1 MKFVTRD
8 NIERWADT
16 TFSKS
21 ALPYLILRLIRATTP
36 ASTKANL
43 PSGSATYI
51 GGWDGIVNCES
62 EAAYV
67 PKGTSLWEF
76 GTNSDIKGKADGDYN
91 KRKDNPIGFTPKDS
105 VFIFV
110 TPRLWSK
117 KDEWIQEKKAENHWK
132 DVIVYDSVDIEQ
144 WLDIALSVSRW
155 FAAQDGVG
163 TYPFDGIMTADEF
176 WEEWSIG
183 AKGLVLL
190 PESIIAGREYEK
202 NQLLTTLQGAPTIKG
217 IKASTKNEAI
227 AFIIAAAKTFPD
239 NDSDRFFSKALI
251 VDTEGNFR
259 GVRINTNTSL
269 NLIPRFDEAQPLYAA
284 VAKGHHVLVPL
295 GADDDFNQETITLPT
310 IDRDG
315 QINSLIKSGVSKD
328 EAEKFSRESGRN
340 ITILKKLLGFPYN
353 KAKWFFKEDIREIIP
368 ALLLGRWNETFVGDI
383 ELIEQLSNQKYAD
396 YLITLNKWKNYE
408 ESPIIQ
414 IGETWRLTSP
424 LDLWTNL
431 SAQLTENDF
440 KMLQECFSQ
449 AFENGNPIIKPKD
462 KKDFVASFNK
472 KRKYSNWSREG
483 LTQSL
488 ILVGRLGSSIKIPN
502 LNKPQNWVDNI
513 VLDLL
518 NNATGETWVSV
529 DHELP
534 LISEASP
541 DSFIKSV
548 NNSLAKDNPEIME
561 MFVEENGFLHKTSHH
576 TGLLWALEN
585 LAWLPEYLRDTSL
598 ILLQL
603 SRLDP
608 GGNLSNRPLNSI
620 TEIFKPWH
628 YQTLASYD
636 ERMAVLKFITEREQK
651 TGWSL
656 LIRLLP
662 EHHGVAHPTHKM
674 RWRMFDKN
682 TNLKYTYQEIWDT
695 HSTIIEMLIEFFD
708 YDENKFSQLINDVTN
723 LSPKDRNRV
732 LTWADEICLKV
743 EQKSFK
749 TWATIRKILNHHRSH
764 PDTNWVLP
772 ESELNRLEVLY
783 EKLQPSLVL
792 DKYIWLFNDHWPQ
805 FPEGFL
811 YKDNDSERRHE
822 EQQKRVEDA
831 RKSAVIKFIS
841 ELGLGKTLELR
852 NEISQ
857 LWAFGY
863 ALADVISKQ
872 EDYFT
877 ISKCLYDEESKLNF
891 VHSFIYRKSIKEGF
905 DWVKVLYSDL
915 QEKGYSHQA
924 LSNILIPINQNQE
937 LWDFVSALNE
947 VIKNLYWQNV
957 RPHFYHISDVEKVFG
972 VEMLLTHKR
981 FFSAIDI
988 ASHFPKA
995 IPTSLLAEMLQRAGT
1010 EESGETTSFKGYEIE
1025 RIFEEID
1032 KREEIKKSTLIQLE
1046 WLYLPILDSY
1056 GTRRNPINLEEEL
1069 ASNPDFFIDVL
1080 KWIYLPEDKTL
1091 LEEERK
1097 GITNE
1102 VIESRAKHSYHL
1114 LNSWKKI
1121 PGMKDDNSIDE
1132 VKLKTW
1138 VDKVRELAK
1147 NVSRLE
1153 VADMQIGKILAQY
1166 PENISEWP
1174 QETIF
1179 KIIEEINSE
1188 SINSNYSSALF
1199 NKRSFSSRGAFDGGD
1214 IEREKAT
1221 YFKKLEKDFK
1231 NKYPNVAKE
1240 FKRLSDGYLLD
1251 AKRMDDEAER
1261 RRLEH

>member
-1 MKFVTRD
+1 MKLVTRD

-16 TFSKS
+16 TFSK
-21 ALPYLILRLIRATTP
+21 ATLPYLISRLVRATTP

-62 EAAYV
+62 ETAYV

-91 KRKDNPIGFTPKDS
+91 KRKGNPIAFTPKDS
-105 VFIFV
+105 VFVFV

-117 KDEWIQEKKAENHWK
+117 KDEWVKEKKAENHWK

-144 WLDIALSVSRW
+144 WLDIALPVSKW
-155 FAAQDGVG
+155 FAEEPGINGIPFEGVL
-163 TYPFDGIMTADEF
+163 TAEEF
-176 WEEWSIG
+176 WDEWSYGPI
-183 AKGLVLL
+183 KLEPDIV
-190 PESIIAGREYEK
+190 IAGREYEQK
-202 NQLLTTLQGAPTIKG
+202 LLLDILKGDACIKA
-217 IKASTKNEAI
+217 IKASTREEAV
-227 AFIIAAAKTFPD
+227 AFIIATAKKFPID
-239 NDSDRFFSKALI
+239 EFDRFFSKTLI
-251 VDTEGNFR
+251 SDNNNSFR
-259 GVRINTNTSL
+259 VIRYNTNYPL
-269 NLIPRFDEAQPLYAA
+269 NLIPRFDETSQFYKAT
-284 VAKGHHVLVPL
+284 GENHHVIVPL
-295 GADDDFNQETITLPT
+295 GADDDFNQDIINLPT
-310 IDRDG
+310 LDRDK
-315 QINSLIKSGVSKD
+315 QINSLVKSGLSEED
-328 EAEKFSRESGRN
+328 AQKFSRESGRS
-340 ITILKKLLGFPYN
+340 ITILRKLLKFPYF
-353 KAKWFFKEDIREIIP
+353 KAKWFTNEDIREIIP

-396 YLITLNKWKNYE
+396 YLITLNNWKNFE

-431 SAQLTENDF
+431 STHLTENDF
-440 KMLQECFSQ
+440 KNLQQCFSQ
-449 AFENGNPIIKPKD
+449 AFKNGNPIIKPKNEN
-462 KKDFVASFNK
+462 DFAASFYK

-488 ILVGRLGSSIKIPN
+488 ILAGRLGDSINIPN

-518 NNATGETWVSV
+518 YNATGETWVSI

-541 DSFIKSV
+541 DSFLKSV
-548 NNSLAKDNPEIME
+548 NNSLVKEKPEIME
-561 MFVEENGFLHKTSHH
+561 MFEEEDGFLHKTSHH

-636 ERMAVLKFITEREQK
+636 ERIAVLKYITEQEQE

-656 LIRLLP
+656 LIRMLP

-695 HSTIIEMLIEFFD
+695 HSTIIEMLIELFD
-708 YDENKFSQLINDVTN
+708 YDENKFSQFINEVTN

-732 LTWADEICLKV
+732 LTWADEVYLKV
-743 EQKSFK
+743 EQKSFT

-764 PDTNWVLP
+764 PDTDWALP
-772 ESELNRLEVLY
+772 ESELKRLEDLY
-783 EKLQPSLVL
+783 NKLQPTSTLE
-792 DKYIWLFNDHWPQ
+792 KYIWLFNDHWPE
-805 FPEGFL
+805 FPEGFG
-811 YKDNDSERRHE
+811 YKDNEFEKRQE
-822 EQQKRVEDA
+822 QQQKRVDDA
-831 RKSAVIKFIS
+831 RKNAVKNFIS
-841 ELGLGKTLELR
+841 ELGLDKTLELR

-872 EDYFT
+872 EDIYT
-877 ISKCLYDEESKLNF
+877 ISKCLYDEKSKISF

-905 DWVKVLYSDL
+905 DWIKVLFNDL

-937 LWDFVSALNE
+937 LWDLISTLNE
-947 VIKNLYWQNV
+947 QIQNLYWQNV
-957 RPHFYHISDVEKVFG
+957 RPHFYHISDDEKVFG
-972 VEMLLTHKR
+972 VEMLLIHKR

-988 ASHFPKA
+988 ASHFPKV
-995 IPTSLLAEMLQRAGT
+995 IPTNLLAEMLRRAGT
-1010 EESGETTSFKGYEIE
+1010 EESSETIRFKGYEIE
-1025 RIFEEID
+1025 RMFEEID
-1032 KREEIKKSTLIQLE
+1032 NREDIEQSTLIQLE
-1046 WLYLPILDSY
+1046 WLYLPILDSH
-1056 GTRRNPINLEEEL
+1056 GTRRKPINLEQEL
-1069 ASNPDFFIDVL
+1069 ANNPDFFIEVL
-1080 KWIYLPEDKTL
+1080 KWIYLPKDKTL

-1097 GITNE
+1097 GITDE
-1102 VIESRAKHSYHL
+1102 VIESRAKQSYHL

-1121 PGMKDDNSIDE
+1121 PGTKDDNSIDE
-1132 VKLKTW
+1132 VELKSW
-1138 VDKVRELAK
+1138 IDKVRELAE

-1153 VADMQIGKILAQY
+1153 VADMQIGKVLAQY
-1166 PENISEWP
+1166 PENIPEWP
-1174 QETIF
+1174 QEIIF
-1179 KIIEEINSE
+1179 KIIEDINSD
-1188 SINSNYSSALF
+1188 SIKSNYSSALF
-1199 NKRSFSSRGAFDGGD
+1199 NKRGSSSRGAFDGGD
-1214 IEREKAT
+1214 IEREKAA
-1221 YFKKLEKDFK
+1221 YFEKLERDFK
-1231 NKYPNVAKE
+1231 NKYPKVAE
-1240 FKRLSDGYLLD
+1240 IFKKLSDGYLYD
-1251 AKRMDDEAER
+1251 AKVMDDEAER
-1261 RRLEH
+1261 RKLEN

>member
-1 MKFVTRD
+1 MKLVTRD
-8 NIERWADT
+8 NIESWADT
-16 TFSKS
+16 TFSKA
-21 ALPYLILRLIRATTP
+21 ALPYLISRLVRATTP

-62 EAAYV
+62 ETAYV

-76 GTNSDIKGKADGDYN
+76 GTNSDIKGKADSDYN
-91 KRKDNPIGFTPKDS
+91 KRKGNPIGFTPKDS
-105 VFIFV
+105 VFVFV

-117 KDEWIQEKKAENHWK
+117 KDEWVKEKKAENHWK
-132 DVIVYDSVDIEQ
+132 DVIVYDSIDIEQ

-202 NQLLTTLQGAPTIKG
+202 NQLLTTLQGDPTIKG

-227 AFIIAAAKTFPD
+227 AFIIAAAKTFPVD
-239 NDSDRFFSKALI
+239 DSDRFFSKALI
-251 VDTEGNFR
+251 IDTEGNFR

-284 VAKGHHVLVPL
+284 VSKGHHVLVPL

-383 ELIEQLSNQKYAD
+383 EIIEQLSNQKYAD
-396 YLITLNKWKNYE
+396 YLITLKKWKNFE

-431 SAQLTENDF
+431 STHLTENDF
-440 KMLQECFSQ
+440 KNLQQCFSQ
-449 AFENGNPIIKPKD
+449 ALKNGNPIIKPKD
-462 KKDFVASFNK
+462 ENDFAASFNQ

-488 ILVGRLGSSIKIPN
+488 ILVGRLGDSINIPN

-518 NNATGETWVSV
+518 YNATGETWVSV

-541 DSFIKSV
+541 DSFLKSV
-548 NNSLAKDNPEIME
+548 NNSLVKEKPEIME
-561 MFVEENGFLHKTSHH
+561 MFEEEDGFLHKTSHH

-608 GGNLSNRPLNSI
+608 GGNLLNRPLNSI

-636 ERMAVLKFITEREQK
+636 ERMAVLKYITEREQE

-656 LIRLLP
+656 LIRMLP
-662 EHHGVAHPTHKM
+662 KHHGVAHPTHKM

-682 TNLKYTYQEIWDT
+682 INLKYTYQEIWDT
-695 HSTIIEMLIEFFD
+695 HSTIIEMLIQLFD
-708 YDENKFSQLINDVTN
+708 YDENKFSQLINEVTN
-723 LSPKDRNRV
+723 LSPEDRHRV
-732 LTWADEICLKV
+732 LSWADEVCLKV
-743 EQKSFK
+743 EQKSFT

-764 PDTNWVLP
+764 PDTDWALTD
-772 ESELNRLEVLY
+772 SELKRLEDLY
-783 EKLQPSLVL
+783 NKLEPTSTLE
-792 DKYIWLFNDHWPQ
+792 KYIWLFNDHWPK
-805 FPEGFL
+805 FPEGL
-811 YKDNDSERRHE
+811 VYKDNEFEKRHE
-822 EQQKRVEDA
+822 QQQNRVDDA
-831 RKSAVIKFIS
+831 RKNAVINFIS
-841 ELGLGKTLELR
+841 ELGLDKTLELR

-863 ALADVISKQ
+863 ALADIISKQ
-872 EDYFT
+872 EDIFT
-877 ISKCLYDEESKLNF
+877 VSKCLYDEESKVTF

-905 DWVKVLYSDL
+905 DWVKNLFSDL
-915 QEKGYSHQA
+915 LDKSYSHQA

-937 LWDFVSALNE
+937 LWDFISTLNE
-947 VIKNLYWQNV
+947 EIQNLYWQNV
-957 RPHFYHISDVEKVFG
+957 RPNFYHISDDEKVFG
-972 VEMLLTHKR
+972 IEILLTHKR
-981 FFSAIDI
+981 FFSAIAI
-988 ASHFPKA
+988 ASHFPKV
-995 IPTSLLAEMLQRAGT
+995 IPTNLLAEMLQRAGT
-1010 EESGETTSFKGYEIE
+1010 EEPSETTRFDGYEIE

-1032 KREEIKKSTLIQLE
+1032 NREDIEKSTLIQLE

-1069 ASNPDFFIDVL
+1069 ANNPVFFIDVL
-1080 KWIYLPEDKTL
+1080 KWIYLPKDKTL

-1097 GITNE
+1097 GITDE
-1102 VIESRAKHSYHL
+1102 VIENRAKQSYHL

-1132 VKLKTW
+1132 VELKSW
-1138 VDKVRELAK
+1138 IDKVRELAK
-1147 NVSRLE
+1147 SVSRLE
-1153 VADMQIGKILAQY
+1153 VADMQIGKMLAQY
-1166 PENISEWP
+1166 PENIPEWP

-1179 KIIEEINSE
+1179 KIIEEINSGE
-1188 SINSNYSSALF
+1188 IKSNYSMALS
-1199 NKRSFSSRGAFDGGD
+1199 NKRGFSSRGAFDGGD
-1214 IEREKAT
+1214 IEREKAA
-1221 YFKKLEKDFK
+1221 YFEKLEKDFK
-1231 NKYPNVAKE
+1231 NKYPSVAE
-1240 FKRLSDGYLLD
+1240 IFKRLSDGYLFD

-1261 RRLEH
+1261 RKLEY

>member
-1 MKFVTRD
+1 MKLVTRD

-16 TFSKS
+16 TFSKA
-21 ALPYLILRLIRATTP
+21 ALPYLISRLVRATTP

-62 EAAYV
+62 ETAYV

-91 KRKDNPIGFTPKDS
+91 KRKGNPIGFTPKDS
-105 VFIFV
+105 VFVFV

-117 KDEWIQEKKAENHWK
+117 KDDWVKEKKAENHWK

-202 NQLLTTLQGAPTIKG
+202 NQLLTTLQGDPTIKG

-239 NDSDRFFSKALI
+239 DDSDRFFSKALI
-251 VDTEGNFR
+251 IDTEGNFR

-284 VAKGHHVLVPL
+284 VSKGHHVLVPL

-368 ALLLGRWNETFVGDI
+368 ALLLGRWNETFVGDV

-396 YLITLNKWKNYE
+396 YLITLNKWKNFE

-424 LDLWTNL
+424 LDFWTNL

-440 KMLQECFSQ
+440 KNLQECFLQ
-449 AFENGNPIIKPKD
+449 AFKNGNPIIEPKD
-462 KKDFVASFNK
+462 KNDFAASFNK

-488 ILVGRLGSSIKIPN
+488 ILVGRLGDSIKIPN
-502 LNKPQNWVDNI
+502 LNKPQNWIDSI

-518 NNATGETWVSV
+518 YNATGETWVSV
-529 DHELP
+529 NHELP

-541 DSFIKSV
+541 DSFLKSV
-548 NNSLAKDNPEIME
+548 NNSLAKEKPEIME
-561 MFVEENGFLHKTSHH
+561 MFEEEDGFLHKTSHH

-636 ERMAVLKFITEREQK
+636 ERIAVLKYITEREQE

-656 LIRLLP
+656 LIRMLP

-695 HSTIIEMLIEFFD
+695 HSTIIEMLIELFD
-708 YDENKFSQLINDVTN
+708 YDENKFSQLINEVTN

-732 LTWADEICLKV
+732 LTWADEVCLKV
-743 EQKSFK
+743 EQKSFT

-764 PDTNWVLP
+764 PDTDWALP
-772 ESELNRLEVLY
+772 ESELKRLEDLY
-783 EKLQPSLVL
+783 NKLQPTSTLE
-792 DKYIWLFNDHWPQ
+792 KYIWLFNDHWPE
-805 FPEGFL
+805 FPEGFV
-811 YKDNDSERRHE
+811 YKDNEFEKRHE
-822 EQQKRVEDA
+822 QQQKRVDDA
-831 RKSAVIKFIS
+831 RKDAVINFIS
-841 ELGLGKTLELR
+841 ELGLDKTLELR

-872 EDYFT
+872 EDIFA
-877 ISKCLYDEESKLNF
+877 ISKCLYDEESKITF

-905 DWVKVLYSDL
+905 DWVKVLFSDL

-937 LWDFVSALNE
+937 LWDFISTLNE
-947 VIKNLYWQNV
+947 EIQNLYWQNV
-957 RPHFYHISDVEKVFG
+957 RPHFYHISDAEKVFG
-972 VEMLLTHKR
+972 VEMLLIHKR

-988 ASHFPKA
+988 ASHFPKV
-995 IPTSLLAEMLQRAGT
+995 IPTELLAEMLRRAGT
-1010 EESGETTSFKGYEIE
+1010 EESSETTRFKGYEIE

-1032 KREEIKKSTLIQLE
+1032 NREDIEKSTLIQLE

-1069 ASNPDFFIDVL
+1069 ANNPDFFIDVL
-1080 KWIYLPEDKTL
+1080 KWIYLPKDKTL

-1097 GITNE
+1097 GITDE
-1102 VIESRAKHSYHL
+1102 VIESRAKQSYHL

-1132 VKLKTW
+1132 DELKSW
-1138 VDKVRELAK
+1138 IDKVRQLAK
-1147 NVSRLE
+1147 SVSRLE
-1153 VADMQIGKILAQY
+1153 VADMQIGKVLAQY
-1166 PENISEWP
+1166 PENIPEWP

-1179 KIIEEINSE
+1179 KIIEEINSD
-1188 SINSNYSSALF
+1188 SIKSNYSSALF
-1199 NKRSFSSRGAFDGGD
+1199 NKRGSSSRGAFDGGD
-1214 IEREKAT
+1214 IEREKAA
-1221 YFKKLEKDFK
+1221 YFEKLEKDFK
-1231 NKYPNVAKE
+1231 NKYPNVAE
-1240 FKRLSDGYLLD
+1240 IFKRLSDGYLLD

-1261 RRLEH
+1261 NRLEY